1 MKAAAEEEVENNK
14 PTEEAFQRLPIID
27 ISPFVRKKGK
37 ESGDGGPT
45 KAEVARQLR
54 QACEEVGFF
63 YVVGHGV
70 PAALQEEARA
80 LAKRFFDL
88 PQSEKDAIS
97 VTQSPGFR
105 GYQKLGENVT
115 LQKKDWHEAI
125 DLHRDDLNPQSPS
138 MHEVEALLGDWIYSP
153 NQWPSLPSDFKP
165 FFQQYIREMLRLGE
179 DMMRAIAMSLE
190 LPSEDFFVEKNL
202 TNESYWVMRVIGYPT
217 LDRSVPDLGLSCGE
231 HCDYGCLTIV
241 NQDDTKGALQVKNTA
256 GQWINADPIPGA
268 FVVNLGDM
276 LHVWSNGRYQ
286 STPHRVVNA
295 GTNYRI
301 SIPFFYEPNIDCVVE
316 PLLSSS
322 SSSSSSSSN
331 TADKSFKKK
340 VHYGAHLKSKIFNN
354 FKFDE

>member
-1 MKAAAEEEVENNK
+1 MGDQQRQRWLDSCAK
-14 PTEEAFQRLPIID
+14 PARRWDSSTWWAMACLQRFRRRQERLPNG
-27 ISPFVRKKGK
+27 SSTCR
-37 ESGDGGPT
+37 
-45 KAEVARQLR
+45 R
-54 QACEEVGFF
+54 
-63 YVVGHGV
+63 
-70 PAALQEEARA
+70 
-80 LAKRFFDL
+80 AKRTPSL
-88 PQSEKDAIS
+88 SLSLLASGLLRE
-97 VTQSPGFR
+97 